1 MKVLFLDVDG
11 VLNSEQ
17 WFTLDSKDEDSY
29 IGLRS
34 ISPKAALRVKEV
46 LAQTEA
52 KIVLS
57 SVWRIIPEMT
67 KELEA
72 WGIPIFDQTPV
83 LDTNHRASEISAWL
97 AAHPEVSVFAII
109 DDDDDAGDSAVLAP
123 RFIQTSWKRG
133 IQDIHVHALI
143 GLLGKCT

>member
-11 VLNSEQ
+11 CLNSEQ
-17 WFTLDSKDEDSY
+17 WFTRDSKNEESY
-29 IGLRS
+29 VGLRE
-34 ISPKAALRVKEV
+34 IDPKAILRVKEV
-46 LAQTEA
+46 LQQTGA
-52 KIVLS
+52 KVVLS

-72 WGIPIFDQTPV
+72 WGIPVFDSTPV
-83 LDTNHRASEISAWL
+83 LATNHRASEISAWL
-97 AAHPEVSVFAII
+97 AAHPEVSIFAII
-109 DDDDDAGDSAVLAP
+109 DDDDDAGDSTVLAP